1 LFDIGE
7 SVGWQ
12 YKTYGQLISR
22 PNDPTSY
29 PRSEYNTP
37 AAILRQFNT
46 QTAKVNAHNAHNPK
60 SASQKTG
67 AVDPNHRPG
76 NHPELPLNISTRISL
91 VVSHLIT

>member
-7 SVGWQ
+7 RVGWQ
-12 YKTYGQLISR
+12 YRTYGQLIDR
-22 PNDPTSY
+22 PNDPNSY

-37 AAILRQFNT
+37 GTILRQFNA
-46 QTAKVNAHNAHNPK
+46 QNAKVNPHNPK
-60 SASQKTG
+60 SASRKTG